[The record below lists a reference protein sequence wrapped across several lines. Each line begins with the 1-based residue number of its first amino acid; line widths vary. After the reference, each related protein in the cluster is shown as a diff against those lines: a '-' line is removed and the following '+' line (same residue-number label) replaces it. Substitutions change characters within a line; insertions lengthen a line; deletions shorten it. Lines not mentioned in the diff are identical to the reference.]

1 MKGANTDTTGSDAT
15 GYDLAYTHNSE
26 WNRLMYPIHS
36 GIHTNEN
43 NPSTPSV
50 PYAQWATYSDS
61 DLLVHTSFGNGSYSW
76 TQETPTTSTQ
86 RLIRGR
92 LGVTFVT
99 RNTATATSPSFGW
112 RPCLRLAQ

>member
-1 MKGANTDTTGSDAT
+1 MKGANTDPTGTDAT
-15 GYDLAYTHNSE
+15 GYDLAYTHTSE

-36 GIHTNEN
+36 GVHTNTS

-61 DLLVHTSFGNGSYSW
+61 DLLVHNSFGNGSYSW
-76 TQETPTTSTQ
+76 TQETPATSTQ
-86 RLIRGR
+86 RLRRGYN
-92 LGVTFVT
+92 GVAFVSSFL
-99 RNTATATSPSFGW
+99 ATTTTTSYGW